1 MKENEREG
9 EIVRMRE
16 NEKKRLRARISIRIR
31 RIIFFLFVSRELADD
46 IQSNI

>member
-31 RIIFFLFVSRELADD
+31 RIIFFHRIERISG
-46 IQSNI
+46 